1 MSALAQRIGTLMP
14 LYDLPVLAFPGMTL
28 PTPRRSVFQGRT
40 QGTAPRS
47 ISSMMARVTFS

>member
-1 MSALAQRIGTLMP
+1 MP
-14 LYDLPVLAFPGMTL
+14 LYDLPVIAFAGMTL
-28 PTPRRSVFQGRT
+28 PVLLRSDFQGRT